1 MVLLGDVQPL
11 SSLPNLEVLLLD
23 GNAVPDV
30 RALTYLVTQ
39 GHLGMP
45 GNALSDLWS
54 LRRLEW
60 RRSAAES
67 RTQGAIHPDSGMEE

>member
-1 MVLLGDVQPL
+1 MR
-11 SSLPNLEVLLLD
+11 STS
-23 GNAVPDV
+23 ASAPDS
-30 RALTYLVTQ
+30 TQ
-39 GHLGMP
+39 SQGGHARPSLGMP